1 VGSTLNRRLALQRI
15 PGPFASLYEKATR
28 FVIESYYRGLAQE
41 VVGFLQTGRIL
52 DLGTG
57 PGYLPI
63 EIVKRSPELTV
74 VGIDLS
80 RSLIKMARR
89 NAVNAG
95 VADRLHF
102 EVGDASRL
110 RFPDA
115 SFDMVLSTG
124 MLHMLK
130 DPVAVLRECNRVLK
144 YGREAWF
151 FDPARVSSQ
160 IDKKKWRASLSLLER
175 FMYLVFSFY
184 VRLDPPKTVTKS
196 DALRM
201 IRATPFKDFRVAEKD
216 GELELRLR
224 KDPAS
229 VNSLAP
235 FSF

>member
-1 VGSTLNRRLALQRI
+1 LNRRLALERI

-28 FVIESYYRGLAQE
+28 LVIESYYRGLAQE
-41 VVGFLQTGRIL
+41 VVGFLQAGRIL

-89 NAVNAG
+89 NAVSAG
-95 VADRLHF
+95 VARRLHF

-160 IDKKKWRASLSLLER
+160 IDKKKWRASLSLVER

-184 VRLDPPKTVTKS
+184 VRLDPPKSYDESRVTE
-196 DALRM
+196 M
-201 IRATPFKDFRVAEKD
+201 IRATPFKDFRIVEKD

>member
-1 VGSTLNRRLALQRI
+1 LKRRLALERI
-15 PGPFASLYEKATR
+15 PGPFASLYEKVTR
-28 FVIESYYRGLAQE
+28 LVIETYYRGLAQE
-41 VVGFLQTGRIL
+41 VVAFLQAGRIL

-63 EIVKRSPELTV
+63 EIVKTSPELTV

-89 NAVNAG
+89 NAGNAG
-95 VADRLHF
+95 VAGRLHF

-124 MLHMLK
+124 MLHMLR
-130 DPVAVLRECNRVLK
+130 DPVAVLKECYRVLRR
-144 YGREAWF
+144 GREAWLL
-151 FDPARVSSQ
+151 DPARVSSQ
-160 IDKKKWRASLSLLER
+160 IDKKKWRASFSLLER
-175 FMYLVFSFY
+175 FMYLAFSFY
-184 VRLDPPKTVTKS
+184 VRLDPPKSLDPSRV
-196 DALRM
+196 AEM
-201 IRATPFKDFRVAEKD
+201 IRATPFKDFRIVERD

-224 KDPAS
+224 KDFAGVS
-229 VNSLAP
+229 SLAP